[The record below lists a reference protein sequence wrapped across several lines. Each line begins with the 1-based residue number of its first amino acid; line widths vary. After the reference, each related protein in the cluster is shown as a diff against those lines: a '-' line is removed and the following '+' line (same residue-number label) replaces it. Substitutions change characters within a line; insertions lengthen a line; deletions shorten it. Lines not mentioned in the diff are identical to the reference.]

1 MCPRF
6 CERRVSPDSIRGL
19 PRAYPERGTANIWHI
34 CTRQSSDT
42 HHCFFFLLQL
52 HNSQHTSQLTIRR
65 NLSSGLGTGPARPQ
79 TRNMRQANG
88 VSPGAHSQIQ
98 AGALRGTVHSGRRWG
113 IASMLYAS
121 STRHQALH
129 ACFIQQKTHP
139 TSHLPSPRA
148 ISGPGELGCLALCLS
163 HLRMASVL
171 SLSLLGFSK
180 SVSKTLSTHLLR
192 GWR

>member
-34 CTRQSSDT
+34 RTRQSSDT

-88 VSPGAHSQIQ
+88 GLTRGSQPNS
-98 AGALRGTVHSGRRWG
+98 GWSSERNSALRQEVGDSEH
-113 IASMLYAS
+113 ALCLQ
-121 STRHQALH
+121 HQALH

-180 SVSKTLSTHLLR
+180 SVSKMLSTHLLR

>member
-34 CTRQSSDT
+34 RTRQSIRHSSLL
-42 HHCFFFLLQL
+42 FFLLQL

-88 VSPGAHSQIQ
+88 GLNRGSQPNS
-98 AGALRGTVHSGRRWG
+98 GWSSERNSALRQEVGDSRAYFMPPAPGTPCLFHSTKD
-113 IASMLYAS
+113 S
-121 STRHQALH
+121 
-129 ACFIQQKTHP
+129 P
-139 TSHLPSPRA
+139 HLPLP
-148 ISGPGELGCLALCLS
+148 IPKS
-163 HLRMASVL
+163 HLRAGGVG
-171 SLSLLGFSK
+171 LLGPLP
-180 SVSKTLSTHLLR
+180 VSPEDGQHSFLVSA
-192 GWR
+192 WI